1 MHPGLRAKHIR
12 IIDRSRAL
20 ILVEGDQSGASLPCT
35 SNQAIIMAISR
46 RTGTVSELKRKQTK
60 GRELEEIM
68 TILRQYLPELREQYK
83 LKSLGLFGSYVHV
96 EQPKRSDLDV
106 LVEFEEA
113 PTLLELSAL
122 QRRLTGLVGVK
133 VDLVLRRTLK
143 PAIGEVILSEAVYI

>member
-1 MHPGLRAKHIR
+1 
-12 IIDRSRAL
+12 
-20 ILVEGDQSGASLPCT
+20 LVEGDQAGARLPCT
-35 SNQAIIMAISR
+35 GNKAIIMAISR
-46 RTGTVSELKRKQTK
+46 RTGTVSELSRKQTK

-68 TILRQYLPELREQYK
+68 AILRQYLPELREQYK
-83 LKSLGLFGSYVHV
+83 LKSLGVFGSYVHA
-96 EQPKRSDLDV
+96 EQRKRSDLDV

-122 QRRLTGLVGVK
+122 QRRLTDLVGVK